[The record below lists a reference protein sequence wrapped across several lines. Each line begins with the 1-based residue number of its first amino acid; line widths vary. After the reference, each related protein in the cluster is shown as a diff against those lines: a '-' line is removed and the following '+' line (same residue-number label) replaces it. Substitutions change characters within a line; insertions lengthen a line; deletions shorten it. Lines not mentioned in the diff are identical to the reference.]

1 MARPPAPK
9 LSTMNRVSQILMGFA
24 ALAALTLVVFVLLR
38 WRTDRPEQHV
48 SFDGV
53 GATQA
58 PEQSDE

>member
-1 MARPPAPK
+1 
-9 LSTMNRVSQILMGFA
+9 MNRLWQILMG
-24 ALAALTLVVFVLLR
+24 LTAIASLTVLVFLLLR

-48 SFDGV
+48 SFDSV